1 MSGDDTRRRCLRSAA
16 HATVRISA
24 ARLLSSRLRPLY
36 PDSMRRAAFLSAVL
50 LCAAAPALA
59 QVTID
64 LHALDALP
72 GASSPAPSRS
82 ASRPA
87 PAKPR
92 QEAVGKPRPAERIP
106 PVAKEQPATPPP
118 QAPAPQVAT
127 TTPASPP
134 SPATPAPPAATLP
147 TSAPPTVTLP
157 PTAPPA
163 ETSAPPPPPP
173 VSATSATNTS
183 TLRNGL
189 RLTFATGETELNP
202 ASIAAIDGI
211 AQGVQLHENSS
222 VNVVAYAAP
231 TPDDPST
238 ARRLSLS
245 RALAVRSALI
255 ADGVNSSRIYVR
267 ALGGSETGGGPDDRV
282 DVTLLGANVSAG
294 SSADAAPQAPPR

>member
-1 MSGDDTRRRCLRSAA
+1 MTD
-16 HATVRISA
+16 RICA

-36 PDSMRRAAFLSAVL
+36 PDRMRRAAVLSAVL

-72 GASSPAPSRS
+72 GAKSLPPSESP
-82 ASRPA
+82 RPQ
-87 PAKPR
+87 PKPR
-92 QEAVGKPRPAERIP
+92 QQAVAKPPKPAP
-106 PVAKEQPATPPP
+106 PVASEQPATPPQMTTP
-118 QAPAPQVAT
+118 PQVAT
-127 TTPASPP
+127 AAPASPP
-134 SPATPAPPAATLP
+134 SAATPAPPAATLP

-157 PTAPPA
+157 PIPLPA
-163 ETSAPPPPPP
+163 QEPAPPPPPP
-173 VSATSATNTS
+173 VSATAATNAS
-183 TLRNGL
+183 TLHNGL
-189 RLTFATGETELNP
+189 RLTFGSGETDLNP

-211 AQGVQLHENSS
+211 AQGVQSHENSS

-267 ALGGSETGGGPDDRV
+267 ALGGSEAGNGPNDRV
-282 DVTLLGANVSAG
+282 DVTLLGANT
-294 SSADAAPQAPPR
+294 SSGPPAKPQSQ